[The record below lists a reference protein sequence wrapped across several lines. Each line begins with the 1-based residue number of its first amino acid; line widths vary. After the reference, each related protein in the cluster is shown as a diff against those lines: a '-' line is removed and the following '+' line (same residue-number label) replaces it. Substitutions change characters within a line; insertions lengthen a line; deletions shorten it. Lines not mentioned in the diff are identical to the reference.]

1 MADGHIKIDI
11 SVDGKQVDVAS
22 KDLDRL
28 DSAGR
33 RSGKGTKEAEQ
44 GMRGVS
50 EESSKASGN
59 VKKFA
64 ASLGL
69 VAIGAMAFRTL
80 KNSMDD
86 AIKRFDTMNNFPKVL
101 QALGV
106 SAEDSERSINNL
118 SDGID
123 GLPTK
128 LDDIASTAQRMYTS
142 FGDMDV
148 ATDSALALN
157 NALLGSGSSA
167 EQASR
172 GTEMYL
178 KALQTGQIDLMTW
191 RSLSETMDVGLVKI
205 AEGFDFAGRSAKDDL
220 YNALKD
226 GTITMDQF
234 NDKLIE
240 VGTGTGIMA
249 KLARENSLGL
259 ATSWTNLR
267 TAFARG
273 ATAVIESMN
282 RMSKEVTGKE
292 LAQNI
297 DSLKVIVFAS
307 FEAIAKAIDATT
319 PVVKLFASGVSATI
333 PIVKALSP
341 AIIGLMVAYG
351 AYTVITKASAAIQAS
366 NNALRAAMTVKT
378 AATLATTSFTTA
390 QVANTAATQADAIA
404 KGLQTGAIKLSTVVI
419 GLMTGQI
426 KLATVATLAKA
437 AATTVLSNALKL
449 LSGPVGWVTAGIG
462 AVAAGAVAVVKWFKR
477 SSKEADE
484 LSKEME
490 ELDDRI
496 DDLNKT
502 IDENS
507 KAHKDSIKEIES
519 NAKANYGLA
528 DSIDNLISKENLSAA
543 EKETLKA
550 HIDELNKSVGDLN
563 LSYDEEAEKLNM
575 TSDQIKARVDLM
587 EEAAK
592 HTGAMERQVELTKER
607 NEAERELDEVNDLI
621 HENNIKHAE
630 GTLTRREKEEVIGEL
645 TEREE
650 ELIEILGELG
660 DEMEVVEGQ
669 VAESMEQMIE
679 MVENGEVAQSEM
691 VAVWVENN
699 EELVISMRESYQE
712 IYDITTNAF
721 ERINDEAKV
730 SAEEMIENLQHNQEM
745 MREWGE
751 NISDLMGYA
760 SEHGHENFLHWLE
773 TLGPD
778 SAAEV
783 AVIADMSD
791 KELKEFAQL
800 MEDGAVV
807 ATDSF
812 GKSLGEGM
820 EESAEMLGDYIT
832 SLPKTMQQQARDA
845 NFENVGEEIVDGYVQ
860 GIVENAQKA
869 EDASADMAESVV
881 DASKDTLDI
890 KSPSGVFKE
899 HGKDITE
906 GLHLGISGGTAKVIS
921 TAKKLLKSTL
931 DPFDGLTSQ
940 FSVIGIDAMA
950 GLNAGLNA
958 GRARVLNTARGIAN
972 DVTRTM
978 QSALR
983 IQSPSIVMRD
993 EVGRW
998 IPEGISVGIEEHAG
1012 LIDRVLNNMSQE
1024 MVKVSSPEIALGRS
1038 MGYASSGHSVV
1049 NNNPVTENRY
1059 NTVDMDGLFSGA
1071 VFNVR
1076 DDQDIPRLAKEI
1088 NDYTKN
1094 QARKHGVIMP

>member
-1 MADGHIKIDI
+1 MAEGHIKIDI
-11 SVDGKQVDVAS
+11 SVDGKQVDIAS

-33 RSGKGTKEAEQ
+33 RSGKGAKEAEQ

-333 PIVKALSP
+333 PVVKALSP

-366 NNALRAAMTVKT
+366 NNALRAAMTVKA

-426 KLATVATLAKA
+426 KLATVATLANA

-477 SSKEADE
+477 SSKEADRLNKETEE
-484 LSKEME
+484 LSDATDELNASLE
-490 ELDDRI
+490 E
-496 DDLNKT
+496 
-502 IDENS
+502 S
-507 KAHKDSIKEIES
+507 
-519 NAKANYGLA
+519 AKAYKDNQTEVKASAKYNAELA
-528 DSIDNLISKENLSAA
+528 DK
-543 EKETLKA
+543 
-550 HIDELNKSVGDLN
+550 IDELANKENKSAGEKQLLNSYIEDLNESVHDLN
-563 LSYDEEAEKLNM
+563 LAYDEEADALSMSSEQL
-575 TSDQIKARVDLM
+575 QARIDLFK
-587 EEAAK
+587 EQETANE
-592 HTGAMERQVELTKER
+592 AMERSKELTKEIIDIEQQLEEVNELR
-607 NEAERELDEVNDLI
+607 NESNILHAEGELSRREHKKAVEELDEQEKELTKTLEGLSEQQAETEEQINETMEAMTEAIEGGTASEIIAIEDLSESKQATI
-621 HENNIKHAE
+621 ESMQEAWEEYKDAATDMFDTLSDEAELTVDEMTKNLEENQRIIGEWAE
-630 GTLTRREKEEVIGEL
+630 GIAELAKRGVDEGLLDKLREAGPESAGHVNAL
-645 TEREE
+645 VNASDE
-650 ELIEILGELG
+650 ELSKLSDAFAKGGE
-660 DEMEVVEGQ
+660 
-669 VAESMEQMIE
+669 
-679 MVENGEVAQSEM
+679 
-691 VAVWVENN
+691 
-699 EELVISMRESYQE
+699 
-712 IYDITTNAF
+712 T
-721 ERINDEAKV
+721 
-730 SAEEMIENLQHNQEM
+730 
-745 MREWGE
+745 
-751 NISDLMGYA
+751 
-760 SEHGHENFLHWLE
+760 
-773 TLGPD
+773 
-778 SAAEV
+778 
-783 AVIADMSD
+783 
-791 KELKEFAQL
+791 
-800 MEDGAVV
+800 
-807 ATDSF
+807 ATDALS
-812 GKSLGEGM
+812 KSLGIDKTNIMDAVGHLVKDTEQSLKDQVD
-820 EESAEMLGDYIT
+820 SAGFDSIGSDVAQGLADGIT
-832 SLPKTMQQQARDA
+832 DGAPTAEQAS
-845 NFENVGEEIVDGYVQ
+845 Q
-860 GIVENAQKA
+860 H
-869 EDASADMAESVV
+869 MAESVV
-881 DASKDTLDI
+881 DASADELGI
-890 KSPSGVFKE
+890 QSPSTVFKG

-983 IQSPSIVMRD
+983 IHSPSIVMRD

-998 IPEGISVGIEEHAG
+998 IHEGISVGIEEHAG
-1012 LIDRVLNNMSQE
+1012 LIDRVLNNMSQK

-1038 MGYASSGHSVV
+1038 MGYAGGGHSVV